1 MHPVAMLTARGSV
14 TMTRAPRIFRSKRA
28 RSSSSS
34 STRTRRPRRGTRPL
48 RASSTT
54 PFAEI
59 IRRRVLRDERAF
71 SAVLR
76 PRWEFFCIFHH
87 GRRDDRRHLVRG
99 LRRRAHHR
107 ARRLVPVL
115 ASKRRGARRGRPRTR
130 PSIHF
135 SERYGVARAAVIR
148 GPLADP
154 RNDILCSNYN

>member
-34 STRTRRPRRGTRPL
+34 STRTRGTRRGTRPPGV
-48 RASSTT
+48 SST

-59 IRRRVLRDERAF
+59 IRRRVLRVERTLSSLITPGREFFAF
-71 SAVLR
+71 RHERVADHRHIVHRRRVRAR
-76 PRWEFFCIFHH
+76 PRA
-87 GRRDDRRHLVRG
+87 RG
-99 LRRRAHHR
+99 
-107 ARRLVPVL
+107 LVPVL

-154 RNDILCSNYN
+154 RNDILCSNYD